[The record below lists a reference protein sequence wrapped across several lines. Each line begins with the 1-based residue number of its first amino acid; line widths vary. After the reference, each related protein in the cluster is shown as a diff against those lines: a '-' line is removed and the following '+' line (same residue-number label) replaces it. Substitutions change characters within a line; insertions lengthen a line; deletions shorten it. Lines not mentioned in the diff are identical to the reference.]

1 LENRE
6 FSNRSC
12 KVVVYSVQRN
22 PKHRADGYPSR
33 TPNESVI
40 RVGTRLELYDVAK
53 HCLTCYLMLLI
64 VYRDGETS
72 GFAPY
77 NLKGYYYDIY
87 IRYRIHS

>member
-1 LENRE
+1 MENRE

-22 PKHRADGYPSR
+22 PKRRAGGYPSR
-33 TPNESVI
+33 TPNESVN
-40 RVGTRLELYDVAK
+40 RVGARMGLYDVAK
-53 HCLTCYLMLLI
+53 HCLTCYLMLLV
-64 VYRDGETS
+64 VYRDSKTL

-87 IRYRIHS
+87 I